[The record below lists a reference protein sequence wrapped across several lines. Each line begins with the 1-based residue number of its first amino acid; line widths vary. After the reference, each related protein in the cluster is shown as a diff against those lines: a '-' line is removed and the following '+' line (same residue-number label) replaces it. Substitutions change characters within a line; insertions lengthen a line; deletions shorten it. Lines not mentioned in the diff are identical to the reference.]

1 MQQAISDH
9 VVDEELTEE
18 QMIALEKA
26 FSYAK
31 QIQELYQ
38 VLAEKS
44 RKKLPHRIIN
54 PSQNPTI
61 PNITTIAGV
70 AQIHAMSILCRIY
83 IGSIYFELSESDIRK
98 AFSPFGYIRV
108 VSMTIDPTTGHH
120 KGYCFLE
127 YETPDAAYLALESMN
142 GAILGGRSIKVGRS
156 NNFPTELSSE
166 YPLPIPQRLYVSNI
180 HEAINESDLKEIFSS
195 FGNVK
200 HCTLVSDLLTHKHKH
215 YGYVEF
221 ENEKV
226 ANLALNTMKDFQ
238 LGGQV
243 LKIRKTVLGGELP
256 MGMSMLNTK

>member
-1 MQQAISDH
+1 MQQTISDH
-9 VVDEELTEE
+9 VADNEELTEE
-18 QMIALEKA
+18 QMMALEKA

-38 VLAEKS
+38 VLVEKA
-44 RKKLPHRIIN
+44 KKKMPQRAIN
-54 PSQNPTI
+54 SPQNSTI
-61 PNITTIAGV
+61 PNITTTAGV
-70 AQIHAMSILCRIY
+70 AQLHAMSILCRIY
-83 IGSIYFELSESDIRK
+83 IGSIYFELAESDIRR

-108 VSMTIDPTTGHH
+108 VSMTIDPITGHH

-156 NNFPTELSSE
+156 NNFPTELSSG
-166 YPLPIPQRLYVSNI
+166 YPSSIPQRLYVSNV

-195 FGNVK
+195 FGTVK
-200 HCTLVSDLLTHKHKH
+200 HCILVPDLSTHKHKH

-238 LGGQV
+238 LGGQA
-243 LKIRKTVLGGELP
+243 LKIRKTVIGGELP
-256 MGMSMLNTK
+256 VGMSMLK